1 MIARRIAVALGVA
14 LLLAAATAG
23 AQSGGAYDLRH
34 NTIDGGGAT
43 GSFSSA
49 YKLGGTIGQADA
61 GRLSSGAY
69 SLSGGF
75 WAGIQVSTPYPDAH
89 PHRDGDRPVHVE
101 PFAVAHA
108 DRDLGT
114 DDDAEQHRES
124 CAQPIPDALAHAER
138 PDRATRRIPRRATS
152 QTGSPTPTIAPS
164 DTPSPTPSPSPT
176 ESPRVTPAAV
186 CVGDC
191 SLDDA
196 VTIAELLRM
205 VNIALGDA
213 AVDTCEAGDPNHDQ
227 AVTINEILQA
237 VSNALAGC
245 G

>member
-1 MIARRIAVALGVA
+1 MCPREQPSLSGSRCCSP
-14 LLLAAATAG
+14 AATAR

-43 GSFSSA
+43 GSFGGA
-49 YKLGGTIGQADA
+49 YKLGGTIGQPDA
-61 GRLSSGAY
+61 GRLSGGAY

-75 WAGIQVSTPYPDAH
+75 WAGIQV
-89 PHRDGDRPVHVE
+89 V
-101 PFAVAHA
+101 
-108 DRDLGT
+108 
-114 DDDAEQHRES
+114 
-124 CAQPIPDALAHAER
+124 DAL
-138 PDRATRRIPRRATS
+138 PRRPASPRRRPPRSRRARRRRALRPRPWCRRRTPSNTANPSPIQSPTRSPTQTTGPSNTPNPSPS
-152 QTGSPTPTIAPS
+152 QSPTGSPTPTTGPS
-164 DTPSPTPSPSPT
+164 DTPTATPTPSPT

-191 SLDDA
+191 DLDDA